1 MKKFGEM
8 EFGEKVM
15 AAVKAS
21 KMKAPFIKAVC
32 YVDERGVPAGVDKYT
47 VIDYGTTAEFEFDLV
62 YGNGNEGKVKVT
74 DLVTSKKDN
83 YKVCSHLYEMVDA
96 LKNGEQVFPF

>member
-8 EFGEKVM
+8 ELGEKVM

-21 KMKAPFIKAVC
+21 GMEEPLVKAVC
-32 YVDERGVPAGVDKYT
+32 YVDEHGIPKYADKYT
-47 VIDYGTTAEFEFDLV
+47 VIDYATTSSFEFSRV
-62 YGNGNEGKVKVT
+62 YGDGDKDKVKVT
-74 DLVTSKKDN
+74 DLVTSKHEN

>member
-15 AAVKAS
+15 AAVKAA
-21 KMKAPFIKAVC
+21 KMKEPFVKAVC
-32 YVDERGVPAGVDKYT
+32 YVDEHGVPKYADKYT
-47 VIDYGTTAEFEFDLV
+47 VIDYGTTAEFEFSRV
-62 YGNGNEGKVKVT
+62 YGNGEGKIKVT
-74 DLVTSKKDN
+74 DLVTSKHDN
-83 YKVCSHLYEMVDA
+83 YKVCSHLYEMVEA